1 MTIFGRPQSRGTRPR
16 RHWSLSRTLGE
27 RLNHVV
33 ATAVS
38 PRFDALSA
46 GVAGLRAEAGA
57 LRQLVDEARPVGQPV
72 QRLLALRYQ
81 ELQRAGALPDQRDVG
96 FRVYS
101 QVDEDGILL
110 YIFSLIGTRTKR
122 CIELAFGSPYGA
134 NTTNLIC
141 NWGWAGLLIE
151 GNESQAREATEYFR
165 RHPDTWYFPPAVVNA
180 WVTKENLN
188 ALFADHDF
196 TGEIDLLSL
205 DVDGNDWWF
214 WKELDV
220 VRPRVVIVE
229 YNNLWGSER
238 AVTVPYRPDFVYDVG
253 SPTLH
258 LGASLL
264 AFVKLAR
271 EKGYRLVGSNR
282 YDYNA
287 FFVADGEGED
297 VLPGVAVE
305 TCLTHPTV
313 IKEQRDLLPLV
324 ADLEWIDV

>member
-1 MTIFGRPQSRGTRPR
+1 LRAVTNLGRSQPGDARPR
-16 RHWSLSRTLGE
+16 RRWSLRRTLGE
-27 RLNHVV
+27 RLNRVV

-38 PRFDALSA
+38 PRFDALNASIA
-46 GVAGLRAEAGA
+46 G
-57 LRQLVDEARPVGQPV
+57 LRQLVDEARPVNQPV
-72 QRLLALRYQ
+72 QRFLALRYQ
-81 ELQRAGALPDQRDVG
+81 ELQRIGALPNLRDVG

-134 NTTNLIC
+134 NTTNLLC
-141 NWGWAGLLIE
+141 NWGWTGLLIE
-151 GNESQAREATEYFR
+151 GDESQARDAKEYFR
-165 RHPDTWYFPPAVVNA
+165 LHPDTWYFPPAVVHA
-180 WVTKENLN
+180 WVTKENIN
-188 ALFADHDF
+188 AIVDEHNF

-229 YNNLWGSER
+229 YNNLWNSER
-238 AVTVPYRPDFVYDVG
+238 AVTVPYREDFVYDAG

-287 FFVADGEGED
+287 FFVADGVGED
-297 VLPGVAVE
+297 VLPAVPLE
-305 TCLTHPTV
+305 TCLAHPTV
-313 IKEQRDLLPLV
+313 SREQSDLLPLV